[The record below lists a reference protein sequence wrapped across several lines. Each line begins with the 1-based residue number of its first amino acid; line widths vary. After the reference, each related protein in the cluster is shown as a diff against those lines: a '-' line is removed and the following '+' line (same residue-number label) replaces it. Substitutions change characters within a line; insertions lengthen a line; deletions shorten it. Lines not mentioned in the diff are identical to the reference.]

1 MVTPPVRVPPF
12 ADTAGINAHP
22 SPENK
27 RKAVEVLAAVFGGES
42 VEEDMIDKKQPLKRA
57 YINLS

>member
-1 MVTPPVRVPPF
+1 MY
-12 ADTAGINAHP
+12 AHP

-42 VEEDMIDKKQPLKRA
+42 VEGDIQVTDKRDLPYQE
-57 YINLS
+57 